1 MVINHVPQSKRGVTM
16 KATTLIASSTLIAA
30 IFSAPMAS
38 AQATPS
44 TKQISCELMKVVAQ
58 DMISSRQEGQ
68 VMTAVANRLLEEG
81 WEYKQANSIA
91 YQYLQKAY
99 KVPVQLDEESKQHA
113 IKQFSSQA
121 YEDCLCN
128 WSAKPQKGI

>member
-1 MVINHVPQSKRGVTM
+1 M
-16 KATTLIASSTLIAA
+16 KTTTLIASGALIAS
-30 IFSAPMAS
+30 IFSAPIAS
-38 AQATPS
+38 AQTTPS

-58 DMISSRQEGQ
+58 DVISSRQEGQ
-68 VMTAVANRLLEEG
+68 VMTAVGNRLLEQG

-99 KVPVQLDEESKQHA
+99 KVPVQLDDEAKQHV
-113 IKQFSSQA
+113 IQQFSNQA

-128 WSAKPQKGI
+128 WSAKPQQGI